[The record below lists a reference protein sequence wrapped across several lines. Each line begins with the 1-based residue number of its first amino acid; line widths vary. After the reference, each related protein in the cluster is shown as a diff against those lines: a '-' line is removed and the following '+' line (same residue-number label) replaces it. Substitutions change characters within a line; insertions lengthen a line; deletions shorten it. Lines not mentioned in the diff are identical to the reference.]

1 MASGIEIAAFGV
13 VAGGREFAF
22 ADLTAAAHG
31 VDSSQVRSVAISVP
45 DGPLTAAALLWV
57 RRAGLDAVLLHA
69 DLRRTE
75 TEVLAQE
82 MGCSHLLSGG
92 ADGNDLG
99 LTLTTC
105 EMAPQCRV
113 NNRYGLGLLTSG
125 TTGIPKLVT
134 RDWQALELSV
144 ARGPQLQE
152 ARWMSLYP
160 LTRFAGFNTLLHA
173 LCNEATLIIPRALQP
188 SAILEDLCETS
199 PTHISGTPTMWR
211 NLLMTLPPGA
221 RSLPS
226 LRQIT
231 LGGEVVDQPI
241 LNALKAAAPQA
252 RITHIYAS
260 TELGVCAAVSDGQA
274 GFPAE
279 WLETNSKRVQ
289 LQLRGDELWVKR
301 PGCSVGRQR
310 ESSEEWTATGDLAE
324 IQGGRVYF
332 KGRRSDV
339 LNIGG
344 AKVAPAEVEER
355 LSEVPGV
362 LGARVLGRRSS
373 IAGTVVVAEIISEA
387 GTDEKSLRATI
398 MKHCRACLPSY
409 AVPRIVTFVDSLPIS
424 ASGKILR
431 ADSERTNE

>member
-1 MASGIEIAAFGV
+1 MASGIEIAAFEV
-13 VAGGREFAF
+13 VAGGREFGF
-22 ADLTAAAHG
+22 ADLAAAAHG

-57 RRAGLDAVLLHA
+57 RRTGLNAVLLHA

-75 TEVLAQE
+75 AEALAPK
-82 MGCSHLLSGG
+82 MGCSHILSGV
-92 ADGNDLG
+92 ADGKDLW

-105 EMAPQCRV
+105 ETARQYRA
-113 NNRYGLGLLTSG
+113 NQGHGLGLLTSG

-134 RDWQALELSV
+134 RDWEALERSV
-144 ARGPQLQE
+144 ARGPQWQE

-173 LCNEATLIIPRALQP
+173 LCNDATLIIPRALQP
-188 SAILEDLCETS
+188 SAILEDLCETR

-211 NLLMTLPPGA
+211 NLLMALAPGTP
-221 RSLPS
+221 SLSS

-231 LGGEVVDQPI
+231 LGGEAVDQPI

-252 RITHIYAS
+252 RLTHIYAS
-260 TELGVCAAVSDGQA
+260 TELGVCVAVSDGQA
-274 GFPAE
+274 GFPAD
-279 WLETNSKRVQ
+279 WLEDNSKRVQ
-289 LQLRGDELWVKR
+289 LRLRGDELWVKR
-301 PGCSVGRQR
+301 TECSIGGQC
-310 ESSEEWTATGDLAE
+310 ESSEEWVATGDLAAIHE
-324 IQGGRVYF
+324 GRVYF
-332 KGRRSDV
+332 QGRRSDV

-362 LGARVLGRRSS
+362 LGARVVGRQSS
-373 IAGTVVVAEIISEA
+373 IAGVVIVAELVGQA
-387 GTDEKSLRATI
+387 GTDEKSLRAAI
-398 MKHCRACLPSY
+398 LKHCRACLPSY
-409 AVPRIVTFVDSLPIS
+409 AVPRIITFIDSLPIS

-431 ADSERTNE
+431 TDGERTNE

>member
-1 MASGIEIAAFGV
+1 
-13 VAGGREFAF
+13 
-22 ADLTAAAHG
+22 
-31 VDSSQVRSVAISVP
+31 
-45 DGPLTAAALLWV
+45 
-57 RRAGLDAVLLHA
+57 
-69 DLRRTE
+69 
-75 TEVLAQE
+75 
-82 MGCSHLLSGG
+82 
-92 ADGNDLG
+92 
-99 LTLTTC
+99 
-105 EMAPQCRV
+105 
-113 NNRYGLGLLTSG
+113 
-125 TTGIPKLVT
+125 
-134 RDWQALELSV
+134 
-144 ARGPQLQE
+144 
-152 ARWMSLYP
+152 
-160 LTRFAGFNTLLHA
+160 
-173 LCNEATLIIPRALQP
+173 
-188 SAILEDLCETS
+188 
-199 PTHISGTPTMWR
+199 
-211 NLLMTLPPGA
+211 MTLPPGA

-324 IQGGRVYF
+324 IQGRRVYF

-398 MKHCRACLPSY
+398 MKHCRACLPSC

>member
-13 VAGGREFAF
+13 VAGGREFGF

-31 VDSSQVRSVAISVP
+31 VDSSQVRSVAISLP

-57 RRAGLDAVLLHA
+57 RRAGLNAVLVHA
-69 DLRRTE
+69 DLHRTE
-75 TEVLAQE
+75 AEALAQR

-92 ADGNDLG
+92 ADGKDLW
-99 LTLTTC
+99 LTLTACQTDSL
-105 EMAPQCRV
+105 CRGDS
-113 NNRYGLGLLTSG
+113 RCSLGLLTSG

-134 RDWQALELSV
+134 RDWQVLERSV
-144 ARGPQLQE
+144 ARGVQLQE

-173 LCNEATLIIPRALQP
+173 LCNEATLIVPRALQP
-188 SAILEDLCETS
+188 SAILEDLSETS

-211 NLLMTLPPGA
+211 NLLMTMPPGS
-221 RSLPS
+221 RCLSS

-252 RITHIYAS
+252 RLTHIYAS

-279 WLETNSKRVQ
+279 WLKGNSKRVK
-289 LQLRGDELWVKR
+289 LRLRGDELWVKR
-301 PGCSVGRQR
+301 TGCSLDHQR
-310 ESSEEWTATGDLAE
+310 ESSEEWVATGDLAE
-324 IQGGRVYF
+324 IDGGRVYF
-332 KGRRSDV
+332 KGRRSDI
-339 LNIGG
+339 LNVGG
-344 AKVAPAEVEER
+344 AKVAPAEVEECI
-355 LSEVPGV
+355 SEVPGV
-362 LGARVLGRRSS
+362 LGARVLGRQSS
-373 IAGTVVVAEIISEA
+373 IAGTVIAAEIIGQA
-387 GTDEKSLRATI
+387 GVDEKSLRATI

-409 AVPRIVTFVDSLPIS
+409 AVPRIVAFVRTLPIS

-431 ADSERTNE
+431 TDSEKTNA